1 MPPLDEA
8 LVLVPLAKRGRIR
21 LSGVGGAA
29 DGLFRGIV
37 GGRSAREIARL
48 RGSGLK
54 VTSHAPG
61 PEEPRGDG
69 LERDGRQPAGR
80 RGAHGAADDGGLVG
94 AGGQGHVRI
103 YIPTTVAGLQR
114 LLADE
119 QIQPLSGTAFA
130 LTPAL
135 REEYVAGDEEELE
148 YAAMSEAA
156 RASLR
161 LLATELGSDPDTAP
175 RRAVVA
181 ADVDDVTLRPD
192 LDAAVVRV
200 KGPIPMRALAAIH
213 LDVAEAGEAVRRA
226 AEVIDAADLG
236 DEDAELAVGD
246 AEDHDL
252 AWYGVQELPF
262 VLAAR
267 GPHPVGTRPRNA
279 APARSPSAI
288 RPCRKAGDRS
298 PADAES
304 SWRPS
309 SIRSMPTSR

>member
-1 MPPLDEA
+1 M
-8 LVLVPLAKRGRIR
+8 
-21 LSGVGGAA
+21 
-29 DGLFRGIV
+29 
-37 GGRSAREIARL
+37 
-48 RGSGLK
+48 
-54 VTSHAPG
+54 
-61 PEEPRGDG
+61 
-69 LERDGRQPAGR
+69 
-80 RGAHGAADDGGLVG
+80 
-94 AGGQGHVRI
+94 RI
-103 YIPTTVAGLQR
+103 YIPTTVAGLQK

-161 LLATELGSDPDTAP
+161 LLATELNADPDTAP

-192 LDAAVVRV
+192 LDAAVVRIA
-200 KGPIPMRALAAIH
+200 GPVPMRRLAAVH
-213 LDVAEAGEAVRRA
+213 LDVEDAGEAVRRA

-246 AEDHDL
+246 AQDHEL

-262 VLAAR
+262 VLELEDLT
-267 GPHPVGTRPRNA
+267 P
-279 APARSPSAI
+279 
-288 RPCRKAGDRS
+288 
-298 PADAES
+298 
-304 SWRPS
+304 
-309 SIRSMPTSR
+309 